1 MKTTHEMVTVDRIS
15 THEELH
21 QVLALL
27 NDSAARVATEAP
39 SEPEEENALQDAVT
53 SLWQDAT
60 EDEQRDIERD
70 AYHWAELAGK
80 TERVN

>member
-1 MKTTHEMVTVDRIS
+1 MKTTHEMATVDRVS

-27 NDSAARVATEAP
+27 NDSAARVSDATEP
-39 SEPEEENALQDAVT
+39 QEENDLREAVS
-53 SLWQDAT
+53 SLWQEAEN
-60 EDEQRDIERD
+60 EDEGEPESD
-70 AYHWAELAGK
+70 AYRWAELAGK